1 MNNFNTPILFL
12 VFNRLD
18 TTKQVFSV
26 IQKAKPQKLYIAS
39 DGPRNGRGGEKEIV
53 DSVRKYVLD
62 NINWECEI
70 KTLFR
75 EKNLGCKVA
84 VSSAIDWFFENEE
97 EGIILEDD
105 CLPDLSFFQF
115 CQELLEK
122 YRNDE
127 RVAIIS
133 GNNFNDKK
141 IGEADYYFKRIPH
154 IWGWATWKRVWDKYD
169 VNMSQYAEFKKNN
182 KIKEIWSN
190 KKVQRYWNYIFSE
203 VLNGSIDTWD
213 YQLTFC
219 CFNNNL
225 LNICPNKNLVKNIGF
240 GEGSTN
246 TILRD
251 KDAEIVKNES
261 VLFPMSCP
269 EDVFYSEYS
278 DYQVNRMYLKY
289 FTVKKILKKIKLFNL
304 IKRIYKYVFFSNK

>member
-1 MNNFNTPILFL
+1 MDNFKAPILFL
-12 VFNRLD
+12 IFNRLN

-26 IQKAKPQKLYIAS
+26 IQKVKPQKLYIAS

-190 KKVQRYWNYIFSE
+190 KKVQKYWNYIFSE

-225 LNICPNKNLVKNIGF
+225 LNICPNKNLVRNIGF
-240 GEGSTN
+240 GDGSTN
-246 TILRD
+246 TTFMVRGVSDLNSFTLSFPLNHPVDIL
-251 KDAEIVKNES
+251 
-261 VLFPMSCP
+261 
-269 EDVFYSEYS
+269 YSEINDNYINKKKLKN
-278 DYQVNRMYLKY
+278 YYLKL
-289 FTVKKILKKIKLFNL
+289 FLKKIGIFKI
-304 IKRIYKYVFFSNK
+304 IKKNI

>member
-18 TTKQVFSV
+18 TTKQVFSA
-26 IQKAKPQKLYIAS
+26 IQKAKPKKLYIAS
-39 DGPRNGRGGEKEIV
+39 DGPRNNKEGEREIV
-53 DSVRKYVLD
+53 ESVRDYVLS
-62 NINWECEI
+62 NIDWECEI
-70 KTLFR
+70 RTLFR
-75 EKNLGCKVA
+75 ENNLGCKVA

-97 EGIILEDD
+97 EGIIIEDD

-169 VNMSQYAEFKKNN
+169 VNMSQYVEFKKNN

-240 GEGSTN
+240 NNNATN
-246 TILRD
+246 TFLKIKGINDLEFNSISFLLRHPD
-251 KDAEIVKNES
+251 K
-261 VLFPMSCP
+261 LFYEEAS
-269 EDVFYSEYS
+269 DRYINKKISENY
-278 DYQVNRMYLKY
+278 YLKRVLKM
-289 FTVKKILKKIKLFNL
+289 FGIIKILKSILKK
-304 IKRIYKYVFFSNK
+304 